1 MKYRTARLTGIG
13 LLLCAAMLAGCSS
26 ITGLDGSSQYACKAP
41 EGVKCDSVS
50 GNYYNAIQN
59 NLPAQRKPTG
69 TSNPASLSDPHGAPP
84 LRGSSRASASSIPT
98 TVATGTAADV
108 AGSVE
113 GAVYLA
119 APLRAGPRVLRLWIK
134 PWEDAD
140 RDLNGESLVYVLV
153 DNGRWLV
160 DHVQRQ
166 AREPYAPIRP
176 TRLPTSAARG
186 SGPGARESGSRPAS
200 QQGQSSADDA
210 SAITQATQAAQAL
223 RALQGRPAAAPGN

>member
-1 MKYRTARLTGIG
+1 MKIRIRQTAVSVPM
-13 LLLCAAMLAGCSS
+13 LCAAMVSMGVLAGCAN
-26 ITGLDGSSQYACKAP
+26 ITGLDGSSQYGCAAP

-59 NLPAQRKPTG
+59 NLPAQRNPKG
-69 TSNPASLSDPHGAPP
+69 TANPSSLTDPQSPSMG
-84 LRGSSRASASSIPT
+84 RDSGRNGASATPT
-98 TVATGTAADV
+98 AIGAAV
-108 AGSVE
+108 PVE
-113 GAVYLA
+113 GPAYMA

-140 RDLNGESLVYVLV
+140 HDLNGESLVYVQV

-176 TRLPTSAARG
+176 TRLPTSAAGG
-186 SGPGARESGSRPAS
+186 SVTDPS
-200 QQGQSSADDA
+200 QEGQSTADDG
-210 SAITQATQAAQAL
+210 SPINQAAQAL
-223 RALQGRPAAAPGN
+223 RALQGRPLVTTGN

>member
-1 MKYRTARLTGIG
+1 MKYRANLRTGSS
-13 LLLCAAMLAGCSS
+13 LLLCALWLAGCSS
-26 ITGLDGSSQYACKAP
+26 ITGLDGASQYACKAP

-69 TSNPASLSDPHGAPP
+69 ASNSASLPDPQSAPSEH
-84 LRGSSRASASSIPT
+84 RISAFSVPT
-98 TVATGTAADV
+98 SAVTAARTAGTVEGTA
-108 AGSVE
+108 
-113 GAVYLA
+113 YLA

-140 RDLNGESLVYVLV
+140 RDLNGESLVYVQV

-176 TRLPTSAARG
+176 TRLPTSAAKASVPETRD
-186 SGPGARESGSRPAS
+186 SDARSTS
-200 QQGQSSADDA
+200 QQGQPPSDDG
-210 SAITQATQAAQAL
+210 SAINQAAQAL
-223 RALQGRPAAAPGN
+223 RALQRRPAATPAN